1 MKPLIGIL
9 LRPDQNSTGRDV
21 EILYKSIKEVI
32 LSKGGVPLGFT
43 LPHQREVTEEEKED
57 LYRVLSACNGVLLQ
71 GGEDFYPYDIETV
84 KFLYEKDIPT
94 LGICLGMQTMAA
106 ALQGKMIDLENEKH
120 MQKGID
126 FVHSVQIDPTSHLF
140 QIVKEEKFLVNSRHK
155 SCVEST
161 NLEVVGRSD
170 DGLIEAVEDKNKKFF
185 VGVQWHPEDL
195 FTYDTVA
202 SALFEAFIS
211 ACTR

>member
-9 LRPDQNSTGRDV
+9 LRPDQNCTGRDV
-21 EILYKSIKEVI
+21 EILYQTIRNVI
-32 LSKGGVPLGFT
+32 QSKGGIPLGFT

-57 LYRVLSACNGVLLQ
+57 LYRILSTCNGVLLQ

-94 LGICLGMQTMAA
+94 LGICLGMQTMACS
-106 ALQGKMIDLENEKH
+106 LGGKIEDFQEANH

-126 FVHSVQIDPTSHLF
+126 YVHSIKLDTNSKLYE
-140 QIVKEEKFLVNSRHK
+140 IIGKESFLVNSRHK
-155 SCVEST
+155 SYVKST
-161 NLEVVGRSD
+161 NLDKVGYSD
-170 DGLIEAVEDKNKKFF
+170 DNVLEAVEDKTKKFF
-185 VGVQWHPEDL
+185 IGVQWHPEDL

-202 SALFEAFIS
+202 SLLFDSFIQ